1 MKALGAAERGSL
13 RKLGLSF
20 LEPAGLGENEA
31 RIGLHDAQSQR
42 PDSRLTL
49 KGVQGSSAVAFGFR
63 KPTYS
68 RFKDA
73 LPAQIP
79 GEFQMAR
86 AVSFAMNG

>member
-49 KGVQGSSAVAFGFR
+49 KGVQGSSAVAFGNLSAASTSLWS
-63 KPTYS
+63 P
-68 RFKDA
+68 
-73 LPAQIP
+73 
-79 GEFQMAR
+79 AR
-86 AVSFAMNG
+86 AWALNT